1 MAGQEEYKEEESLN
15 QQNPSLELELIVAL
29 YNANKELLNA
39 KKSKKG
45 QEEDMRK
52 YEGRILYFQQ
62 RLNQIDHSPLDNRR
76 VDQKTQLKQELGRGI
91 LAAQEMLLLLANHE
105 ERPRKTKKERNAI
118 AEELTLKIEYYKQE
132 WQQIDAGKL
141 PKEQT
146 LKALLRTRKQE
157 NAQDYYNLQRDGHD
171 HSTEESFF
179 ALNSFFRNE
188 EVRLDEEETLGLKEE
203 LQSELRTAQ
212 ETQETKI
219 PSKEEAAALKKRIA
233 FYTGEL
239 EQLEHSPRKEKCLK
253 DLVSSR
259 WYEMQS
265 EYDEIKGEHNDLK
278 KFQKRLVRYKKIKKS
293 LWSKIPCLNSCIRY
307 DARHQK
313 KRLEY
318 LVSNTWYKLQLDD
331 EKINNSSLWNKIPL
345 LRSFMNHDSIRQEL
359 KQREAYLKQLSGM
372 MAFLK
377 EEKARLAQA
386 SAVEFDTEECKLH
399 TEIQLMGVNKLSI
412 PRAKRIQ
419 EEVSRP
425 MAQALIGGDQIP
437 INYRGD
443 RRVSPMVI

>member
-1 MAGQEEYKEEESLN
+1 MPEKESHKEEEPLQHQGS
-15 QQNPSLELELIVAL
+15 SVELELIVGL
-29 YNANKELLNA
+29 YNVNKELLNA
-39 KKSKKG
+39 IKSKKG

-62 RLNQIDHSPLDNRR
+62 RLNQVDHNPLYNRR
-76 VDQKTQLKQELGRGI
+76 VDQKTQLKLELGRGI
-91 LAAQEMLLLLANHE
+91 LAAQEMQVLLANRE

-118 AEELTLKIEYYKQE
+118 AEELALKIEFYKQE
-132 WQQIDAGKL
+132 WQQIDAGKV

-157 NAQDYYNLQRDGHD
+157 NAQDYYNLQRVGHD
-171 HSTEESFF
+171 HIAEESFF

-188 EVRLDEEETLGLKEE
+188 EVRLAKEETLGLKEE

-212 ETQETKI
+212 ETQATKA
-219 PSKEEAAALKKRIA
+219 PLKDEAVALKKRIA
-233 FYTGEL
+233 FYKGEL

-265 EYDEIKGEHNDLK
+265 AYDEIKKERNDLK
-278 KFQKRLVRYKKIKKS
+278 KFKRRLARYKKIKKS

-307 DARHQK
+307 DARNQK
-313 KRLEY
+313 ERLEY
-318 LVSNTWYKLQLDD
+318 LVSNTWHRLQSGD
-331 EKINNSSLWNKIPL
+331 EKINNRLWNKIPVL
-345 LRSFMNHDSIRQEL
+345 ASFMNHDSI
-359 KQREAYLKQLSGM
+359 KQRINEREADMKQLSEM

-377 EEKARLAQA
+377 EEKARLVQA
-386 SAVEFDTEECKLH
+386 SAVEFDTEQSNLH
-399 TEIQLMGVNKLSI
+399 TEIQLMRPDRLSI

-419 EEVSRP
+419 DEVSSH

-437 INYRGD
+437 ISHRD
-443 RRVSPMVI
+443 KRVSPMMM